1 MSRILVIDDN
11 ETMREG
17 MAYTIKKM
25 GHTVEMASGGRQG
38 VALFKPGETDLV
50 ITDLKMDDLDGIG
63 VIEHVKN
70 EDPDAL
76 IIVVTAFGTI
86 DVAVEAMQKGAFDFI
101 TKPFSMDLLRAKVTK
116 ALERRA
122 LAIKTNRLQAENEV
136 LREELAAPYGAAQ
149 EIIGE
154 SEPMQRVFRM
164 IRKVAATDST
174 VHIFGESGTGKELV
188 ARAVHMQSPR
198 KDGPFIKVSCSALT
212 ETLLE
217 SELFGHEKG
226 AFTNALKRKLGRFEL
241 ADGGT
246 LFLDEIGDISPTVQV
261 KLLRVLQEREFE
273 RVGGE
278 EPISVDV
285 RIVSATNKNLEEEVE
300 AGRFREDLFYRLHIL
315 PITLP
320 PLRNRLDDLEVL
332 LQHFLNKL
340 KPRTRH
346 SVKEVSAE
354 VYDVMRRYT
363 WPGNIRQLE
372 NVMEQI
378 LVLSD
383 SETLTVEDLPV
394 YITNAKPAA
403 LQADT
408 DLFASL
414 GDRTLPQ
421 ILDDLERQFILQA
434 FERAKGVKT
443 ETARTLGIKTSAL
456 YYKLEKYG
464 IGGDQEEE

>member
-25 GHTVEMASGGRQG
+25 GHSVETASGGRQG
-38 VALFKPGETDLV
+38 VALFQPGETDLV

-63 VIEHVKN
+63 VIEHVKK
-70 EDPDAL
+70 EDPEAL

-122 LAIKTNRLQAENEV
+122 LSLKTRRLQAENQV
-136 LREELAAPYGAAQ
+136 LREELAAPYGATQ
-149 EIIGE
+149 EIIGQ
-154 SEPMQRVFRM
+154 SEPMERVFRM

-174 VHIFGESGTGKELV
+174 VHIFGESGTGKELA
-188 ARAVHMQSPR
+188 ARAIHNQSPR

-226 AFTNALKRKLGRFEL
+226 AFTNALKKKLGRFEL

-278 EPISVDV
+278 HPISVDV

-332 LQHFLNKL
+332 LQHFLTKL

-346 SVKEVSAE
+346 SVQSVSPEVF
-354 VYDVMRRYT
+354 DVMRRYT

-383 SETLTVEDLPV
+383 SEVLSVEDLPI
-394 YITNAKPAA
+394 YISNAKPAT
-403 LQADT
+403 LKADT

-421 ILDDLERQFILQA
+421 ILDDLERQLILQA
-434 FERAKGVKT
+434 YERAKGVKT

-464 IGGDQEEE
+464 IGVQEEE